1 MIDSSDTMIQTQE
14 SALRIDRIYLVKC
27 YEKKVQV
34 KVRNKGRFSKIIFFE
49 KTARPKILKKFTQV
63 ELSKTQLFVQGN
75 FDFLLILG
83 FTDPQ
88 SSNFGRSSRPH
99 FSTKFAQIFT
109 ESVFS

>member
-1 MIDSSDTMIQTQE
+1 MTSTGPKFILKLKL
-14 SALRIDRIYLVKC
+14 AL
-27 YEKKVQV
+27 KVQV

-63 ELSKTQLFVQGN
+63 ELSKTQLFVQGKV
-75 FDFLLILG
+75 DLLLIFG

-99 FSTKFAQIFT
+99 FQRNSPKFLPKVCFYKLY
-109 ESVFS
+109 